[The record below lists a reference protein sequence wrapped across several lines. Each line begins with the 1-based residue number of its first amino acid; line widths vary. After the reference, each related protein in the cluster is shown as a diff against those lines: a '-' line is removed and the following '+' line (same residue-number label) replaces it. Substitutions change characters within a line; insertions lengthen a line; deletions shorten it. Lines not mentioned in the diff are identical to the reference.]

1 MKRSKIFI
9 IALCVMIGV
18 SLVGCQNSSNSS
30 NAVAI
35 DEYEWE
41 ISTIQ
46 AGEDGAV
53 IACSK
58 EKKSAYESAAEI
70 QMNCIAEEG
79 FLTITD
85 ATNRDS
91 YKGTYKQ
98 QETDKETV
106 IYEFTLGL
114 ERGHDVTSMT
124 IDLEETRIPTLIL
137 TTTSYTFYF
146 FSKQKK

>member
-1 MKRSKIFI
+1 MKTSKIFI
-9 IALCVMIGV
+9 VALCVMIGV
-18 SLVGCQNSSNSS
+18 SFVGCQNSPNSS
-30 NAVAI
+30 NAVTI

-58 EKKSAYESAAEI
+58 EKKTAYESAAEI
-70 QMNCIAEEG
+70 QMNGIAEEG

-98 QETDKETV
+98 KETDKETV
-106 IYEFTLGL
+106 IYEITLGE
-114 ERGHDVTSMT
+114 ERGHAVTSMT
-124 IDLEETRIPTLIL
+124 IDQEDTKIPTLIL
-137 TTTSYTFYF
+137 TTPNYTFHF